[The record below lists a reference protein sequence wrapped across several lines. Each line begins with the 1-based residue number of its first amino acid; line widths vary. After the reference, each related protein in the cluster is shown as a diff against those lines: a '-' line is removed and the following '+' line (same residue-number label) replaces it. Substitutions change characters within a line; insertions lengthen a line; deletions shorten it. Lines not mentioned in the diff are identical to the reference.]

1 MKMDLKFSFRHS
13 HKSVFLANIVF
24 GKKMTFQLGQSQP
37 SHIDV
42 WYTVRITLNSGIET
56 HLK

>member
-1 MKMDLKFSFRHS
+1 MDLKFSFRHS
-13 HKSVFLANIVF
+13 HKCVFLTNTVF
-24 GKKMTFQLGQSQP
+24 GKKMMFQLGQSQP